1 MTSTKRALIT
11 GVTGQDGAYLSKLLL
26 EKGYDVYGAVRRGGS
41 HKTQRLE
48 FLDVFSRI
56 KLIDFD
62 LLELSNIQNT
72 IAEIKPDEIYNLA
85 GQSFVPSSWNI
96 PLLTTDTNGT
106 SVLRILDSI
115 KSINKDIKFYQA
127 STSEMFGKV
136 HEIPQNEKTIF
147 YPRSPYGVAKLFG
160 HHMTVNYR
168 ESYDMFACSG
178 ILFNHESALRGQ
190 EFVTKK
196 ITKTLV
202 KIKNGSKNPLLI
214 GNIEAKRDWGHAKDY
229 VNAMYLMLNHTIP
242 DDYVVST
249 GKLYSVKEFIDLCLN
264 LLKFNYVWSGDGMD
278 AIAINK
284 DNNNTIIKVDKI
296 FFRPAE
302 VDLLLG
308 DSYKIKDT
316 LNWKPEYSFEML
328 VEEMVKFEIDNPNI
342 NF

>member
-1 MTSTKRALIT
+1 MTNTKRALIT

-41 HKTQRLE
+41 NKTQRLE
-48 FLDVFSRI
+48 FLDVLSRV

-96 PLLTTDTNGT
+96 PLLTTDTNGI

-115 KSINKDIKFYQA
+115 KSINRDIKFYQA

-178 ILFNHESALRGQ
+178 ILFNHESPLRGQ

-196 ITKTLV
+196 ITKTLAN
-202 KIKNGSKNPLLI
+202 IKNGSNNTLLI
-214 GNIEAKRDWGHAKDY
+214 GNIDAKRDWGCAKDY
-229 VNAMYLMLNHTIP
+229 VNAMYLILNHTTP

-249 GKLYSVKEFIDLCLN
+249 GELNSVKDFIDLSLN
-264 LLKFNYVWSGDGMD
+264 LLGFNYVWSGEGMD
-278 AIAINK
+278 AIVINK
-284 DNNNTIIKVDKI
+284 DDNKTIIKVDKI

-308 DSYKIKDT
+308 DSNKIKDT

-328 VEEMVKFEIDNPNI
+328 VDDMVKFEIDNPNI